1 MVEANLVDEGK
12 TITAEE
18 YYDDPNNR
26 AVVKLIQND
35 HQDFILLDYTANQI
49 VYIVSKYK
57 CIYGPCTDIMHES
70 RGDRGSGPPPG
81 KSHKYRPC

>member
-26 AVVKLIQND
+26 AVVKLMQND
-35 HQDFILLDYTANQI
+35 QQDFILLDYTANQI
-49 VYIVSKYK
+49 VYIVSKYWYLGVSCYK
-57 CIYGPCTDIMHES
+57 RLICPNI
-70 RGDRGSGPPPG
+70 
-81 KSHKYRPC
+81 

>member
-1 MVEANLVDEGK
+1 MSMSIAGAGVTVPRPPVPALPPTFQTMVEANLVDEGR

-49 VYIVSKYK
+49 VYIDSKYK
-57 CIYGPCTDIMHES
+57 
-70 RGDRGSGPPPG
+70 
-81 KSHKYRPC
+81 